1 MMSGEKARAETASS
15 ARTAS
20 IVERQRAFFN
30 SGATRSVA
38 FRKAQLVKLR
48 GAILAHERDIL
59 EAVKADLGKSDFEAF
74 TTEIVLVLGEIMLML
89 KRISRWARTER
100 RGAGIFNFP
109 GSARAIRDP
118 HGVCLVM
125 SPWNYPF
132 QLSVMPLVGAIAAGN
147 TAILKPS
154 AYSAATSA
162 LVSRMIRETFPEE
175 YLACVEGGRDMN
187 QDLLSQRFDF
197 IFFTGSVEVGKLV
210 MERAAKNLTPVT
222 LELGGKSPCIID
234 RSANIDLSARRA
246 VWGKCINAGQT
257 CVAPDYFLVHESV
270 REAFIARAR
279 FYVEKFYGADP
290 HQNPEFPHIINRRH
304 FDRLSAL
311 IAGAEKANP
320 RARLVSGGRTDPDA
334 FRIEPAIVDG
344 VDWDDPLMGE
354 ELFGP
359 IIPIISWKDENEI
372 VERILARPRPLALYI
387 FTRSRAQANRIMG
400 RVPFGGGCVNDA
412 IMHVATHSVPFGGT
426 GASGMGSYHGKASF
440 DTFSR
445 VKSVIDKP
453 LIADVPLRY
462 PPFAGKYRAF
472 RKFL

>member
-1 MMSGEKARAETASS
+1 MSGEKTMASADS
-15 ARTAS
+15 GARTAS
-20 IVERQRAFFN
+20 LVDRQRAFFN

-48 GAILAHERDIL
+48 DAILSREGDIL
-59 EAVKADLGKSDFEAF
+59 EAVREDLGKSDFEAF
-74 TTEIVLVLGEIMLML
+74 TTEIVLVLGEIKLML
-89 KRISRWARTER
+89 KRVSRWARTER
-100 RGAGIFNFP
+100 KGAGIFNFP
-109 GSARAIRDP
+109 GSARAIHDP

-162 LVSRMIRETFPEE
+162 LVARMIRETFPEE
-175 YLACVEGGRDMN
+175 YLACVEGGRDVN

-210 MERAAKNLTPVT
+210 MERAARNLTPVT
-222 LELGGKSPCIID
+222 LELGGKSPCIVD
-234 RSANIDLSARRA
+234 KSANIDLSARRA

-270 REAFIARAR
+270 KEEFIARAR
-279 FYVEKFYGADP
+279 FYVEKFYGAEA
-290 HQNPEFPHIINRRH
+290 HRNPEFPRIVNRRH
-304 FDRLSAL
+304 FDRIGAL
-311 IAGAEKANP
+311 ITGASHANP
-320 RARLVSGGRTDPDA
+320 RAKLVSGGRSDPESL
-334 FRIEPAIVDG
+334 RIEPAIVDG
-344 VDWDDPLMGE
+344 VGWDDPLMGE

-359 IIPIISWKDENEI
+359 IIPIIAWKDEAEI
-372 VERILARPRPLALYI
+372 IGKILSRPRPLALYI
-387 FTRSRAQANRIMG
+387 FTRDRAQAKRITG
-400 RVPFGGGCVNDA
+400 SVPFGGGCVNDA
-412 IMHVATHSVPFGGT
+412 VMHVATHAVPFGGT

-453 LIADVPLRY
+453 LFADVPLRY
-462 PPFAGKYRAF
+462 PPFAGKYRAL